1 MANEEETLEARY
13 LQLEDGKSSTSDRA
27 ELCAKMT
34 IPYAYMEEDSSSQDD
49 LQRNYTQGFG
59 ASLVNHLVGKL
70 ALSILPAS
78 QPFYRLAATQ
88 EAMLSLTN
96 GQEDAEYMVEKE
108 LANKEGAILKYI
120 NDSNFRGSLYPA
132 LRLAV
137 VTGNCLIEKLE
148 ENGSFRVINLRNY
161 VVSRDYAGNIV
172 ELIIVETLDAATL
185 PEDIRSTIDE
195 NEEQEDIKVYTGLK
209 LVDGKYELH
218 QEINGERVGEESTYD
233 DLNERFIDV
242 RWNKIDG
249 EDYGRSF
256 VEDSLGTLIALE
268 KQMRVLNESAVT
280 QAKTVFTVNPNGM
293 TKYKDFVDASNGKA
307 IIGNE
312 QDIGVVK
319 VNKASDLQM
328 TYQLVEQMQRQLSDT
343 FLRNQARDSER
354 TTAYEVAQKAQELE
368 AAFGGVYTHIAY
380 DIQMPLIKDAMKS
393 LKIADKDILKDIDV
407 IIMSG
412 VQALGRNAELLKLNQ
427 TMQELQLAAQLVGAE
442 AVARALNTQNLIKA
456 IISNS
461 GTANKD
467 LIVTQSA
474 QNEQIGQEKREAMSE
489 EVVRSGAGAAIDVA
503 SSNAKQ

>member
-1 MANEEETLEARY
+1 MAEEIESLSARY
-13 LQLEDGKSSTSDRA
+13 TQLEDGKSSTEDRA

-34 IPYAYMEEDSSSQDD
+34 IPYAFMEEDSSSQDD

-59 ASLVNHLVGKL
+59 AGLVNHLVGKL

-78 QPFYRLAATQ
+78 QPFYRLSASQ
-88 EAMLSLTN
+88 EAMN
-96 GQEDAEYMVEKE
+96 AIAQNNEDAEYQIEQV
-108 LANKEGAILKYI
+108 LADRENAILKYI
-120 NDSNFRGSLYPA
+120 NDSNFRGALYPA

-148 ENGSFRVINLRNY
+148 DKGKFRVINLRNY
-161 VVSRDYAGNIV
+161 VIVRDYAGTVV
-172 ELIIVETLDAATL
+172 ELIIQEILDKETL
-185 PEDIRSTIDE
+185 PEELRAGIDDDE
-195 NEEQEDIKVYTGLK
+195 SEDIELYTGVMLI
-209 LVDGKYELH
+209 DGKYEIT
-218 QEINGERVGEESTYD
+218 QEIAGEPVGEASTITE
-233 DLNERFIDV
+233 LNERFIEI

-249 EDYGRSF
+249 EDYGRGF

-268 KQMRVLNESAVT
+268 KQMKVLNESAIT

-293 TKYKDFVDASNGKA
+293 TKYKDFVDATNGKA

-312 QDIGVVK
+312 ADIGVVK

-328 TYQLVEQMQRQLSDT
+328 TYQLVEQMQRQLSDV

-368 AAFGGVYTHIAY
+368 ASFGGVYTHIAY
-380 DIQMPLIKDAMKS
+380 DIQMPLIKEAMAN
-393 LKIADKDILKDIDV
+393 LKMNDEDILKDVDV

-427 TMQELQLAAQLVGAE
+427 TMQELAMAGSLVGAE
-442 AVARALNTQNLIKA
+442 AVARAMNTQNLIKA
-456 IISNS
+456 IVANS

-467 LIVTQSA
+467 LIVTQST
-474 QNEQIGQEKREAMSE
+474 QNTQIGQEKKEAISQGIVE
-489 EVVRSGAGAAIDVA
+489 KGASVGIDTVA
-503 SSNAKQ
+503 KNAQQ